1 MAGGVKVS
9 LAFDDG
15 ALVAAPTWTDIT
27 EESSRVASFT
37 IDRGRQFELDLTE
50 MGRAN
55 VLINDRHGVLDP
67 TNSTGPFY
75 TKIEPLVQ
83 AKIELYDPV
92 AAAWSTI
99 FRGYIAEM
107 DYEFNDMAYV
117 QGGQTIGVNQLTLSL
132 VDAFQVL
139 GSIQMQPDGSFGD
152 TVPAASVGNI
162 AFDAAPV
169 NTRMTAVLGNA
180 TWPPLLTTIFTGNV
194 DMIQSIYAPET
205 PVLDVLQNAADAE
218 FPGLGNLYVSRTGI
232 VTFHGRK
239 AKFNPV
245 GVAADAG
252 GAWTFTHWKSGD
264 GAAVAASLSDTAQ
277 IREFSFNRGISR
289 VINYAAAYPQGI
301 ADADRPGQV
310 VPDPVS
316 IGIRGF
322 CTWAREELQIDTGT
336 TTGNNANDECK
347 LFASYYV
354 ANYKDPRN
362 RVTNIAFKS
371 MRPTDDRAAA
381 NWLLL
386 CGAEISDLIDVTI
399 GSAGSAAPGGGF
411 VAEPSFIEGIHYDV
425 KPLTDT
431 YADVT
436 LRLDLSPQAYFNDG
450 SMFGY

>member
-9 LAFDDG
+9 LAFSDG
-15 ALVAAPTWTDIT
+15 TLVASPTWTDIT
-27 EESSRVASFT
+27 AETSRVASFT

-55 VLINDRHGVLDP
+55 VMINDRHGVLDP

-75 TKIEPLVQ
+75 TEIEPLVQ
-83 AKIELYDPV
+83 AKIDLYDPV
-92 AAAWSTI
+92 AAAYSTI

-107 DYEFNDMAYV
+107 DYEFNPAAYV
-117 QGGQTIGVNQLTLSL
+117 QGGETIGVNQLSLSL

-139 GSIQMQPDGSFGD
+139 GAIEMQPDGSFGD
-152 TVPAASVGNI
+152 TVPAGSEGNI
-162 AFDAAPV
+162 SFDAAPV
-169 NTRMTAVLGNA
+169 DTRMTAVLGNA
-180 TWPPLLTTIFTGNV
+180 TWPSALATIFTGNV
-194 DMIQSIYAPET
+194 DLQQSIYSPET

-239 AKFNPV
+239 AKFDPV
-245 GVAADAG
+245 GVSTDAG
-252 GAWTFTHWKSGD
+252 TAWTFTHWKSGD
-264 GAAVAASLSDTAQ
+264 GAAVGASISDTAQ
-277 IREFSFNRGISR
+277 IREFSFNRGIAR
-289 VINYAAAYPQGI
+289 VINYASATPQGI
-301 ADADRPGQV
+301 ADADRAGQV
-310 VPDPVS
+310 VQDAVS

-322 CTWAREELQIDTGT
+322 CTWSREELQVDSGT

-362 RVTNIAFKS
+362 RVTNIAFRS

-386 CGAEISDLIDVTI
+386 CGAEISDLLDVTI
-399 GSAGSAAPGGGF
+399 GSPGGGGF
-411 VAEPSFIEGIHYDV
+411 NAEPFFIEGVHYDV

-436 LRLDLSPQAYFNDG
+436 LRLDLSPQAYFADG